1 MLCQAT
7 TLNCRQPDM
16 LLYAFTGP
24 AKGKF
29 NATIGA
35 RVMTPCGLGT
45 VLFRG
50 DTEFAK
56 GEWVGVELDGAG
68 ELFAQRLAYVGQ
80 RTELCWGV
88 CAGGKHDGEVAGKRY
103 FSTTP
108 GCGLFVKAESLQG

>member
-1 MLCQAT
+1 
-7 TLNCRQPDM
+7 M
-16 LLYAFTGP
+16 LLYVFAGP
-24 AKGKF
+24 TKGKF

-68 ELFAQRLAYVGQ
+68 ELFARND
-80 RTELCWGV
+80 WHMIGV
-88 CAGGKHDGEVAGKRY
+88 LSCAGVFCAGVKHDGEVAGKRY